1 MKEGSGKAEK
11 HRGPEAGISL
21 KTEKRPVRLY
31 WIGVRERWLGHSKEF
46 QFYLVCV
53 KVSHSRFSLR
63 VSRSD
68 LPLKRVTALFYCI

>member
-1 MKEGSGKAEK
+1 MSRDLGDMKEGSGKAGKK

-46 QFYLVCV
+46 QFYLVV
-53 KVSHSRFSLR
+53 LR
-63 VSRSD
+63 
-68 LPLKRVTALFYCI
+68 